1 VDDGRA
7 VRAVPIIAAS
17 IIFRITREQG
27 RWKARWV
34 TRIGDMVPRG
44 K

>member
-7 VRAVPIIAAS
+7 VRVMPIIAAS
-17 IIFRITREQG
+17 IIFRITRKLG
-27 RWKARWV
+27 RWKTKWV
-34 TRIGDMVPRG
+34 MRIEVPVPRD